1 MYVCL
6 AMCYWSWP
14 GWTGIFVY
22 KNSFTNLPWALK
34 VCLRWVLP
42 GNPSPLIITAV
53 RAVED

>member
-14 GWTGIFVY
+14 EWTGIFVY
-22 KNSFTNLPWALK
+22 ENSFTNLPWALK